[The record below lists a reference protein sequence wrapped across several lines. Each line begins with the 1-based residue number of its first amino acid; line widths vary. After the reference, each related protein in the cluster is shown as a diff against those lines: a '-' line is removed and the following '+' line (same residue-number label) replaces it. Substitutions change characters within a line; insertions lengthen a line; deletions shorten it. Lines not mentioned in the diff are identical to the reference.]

1 MSSLF
6 HASLFHEHNFILSQ
20 LKHLTLNTTMSRE
33 FQNVVYQFFNF
44 KIDGEIFRDLTKF
57 QLLK

>member
-6 HASLFHEHNFILSQ
+6 HSSLFHEHNFILSQ

-44 KIDGEIFRDLTKF
+44 KIDGELEI
-57 QLLK
+57 